1 MPTLRRQ
8 RCFGFRDVG
17 VGVGSRVDPVRQG
30 QVHSETK
37 RGNELE
43 QGVAPSWQRASRP
56 CSMLEVL
63 VGEEADRMLD
73 TGFATDVNKILEAI
87 PSERRTLFFSAT
99 IALEVDRM
107 GNEL

>member
-1 MPTLRRQ
+1 
-8 RCFGFRDVG
+8 
-17 VGVGSRVDPVRQG
+17 
-30 QVHSETK
+30 
-37 RGNELE
+37 
-43 QGVAPSWQRASRP
+43 
-56 CSMLEVL
+56 MLEVL

-87 PSERRTLFFSAT
+87 PFERRTLFFSAT